1 MLYLK
6 VASRVLVLIA
16 IVFGIPMLFSYL
28 IYKNIKEKKSPLLGL
43 LFALCLVGY
52 IYCAAGMLS
61 SVESCYVGK
70 GLYKRNRIY
79 FYTLFL
85 NKLKETSDVRK
96 SAVYMLQDKS
106 IKEKVI
112 HYRKFLILPYKITGA
127 CFLVCCGFFLFFSLA
142 SLFFLRYRD
151 WKYYKI
157 SFFAAFI
164 SGCCLYAPGVYYSS
178 FASSC
183 NPELSAATV
192 GMFNIMKELKEY
204 KGSLR
209 AEEIIALTEKYINDS
224 NYIDRGT
231 LYGFR
236 LQEAEKD
243 KKMQNEFLEQ
253 KDILQ

>member
-1 MLYLK
+1 MLYLE
-6 VASRVLVLIA
+6 VAFRVLVLIA

-28 IYKNIKEKKSPLLGL
+28 LYKNIKEKRSPLFGL
-43 LFALCLVGY
+43 LFALGLLGY

-61 SVESCYVGK
+61 SVESSYVGK

-96 SAVYMLQDKS
+96 CAVYMLQDKS
-106 IKEKVI
+106 IKEKVT

-164 SGCCLYAPGVYYSS
+164 SGCCLYAPWVYYSS

-183 NPELSAATV
+183 NPGLGAATV

-204 KGSLR
+204 KGSLS
-209 AEEIIALTEKYINDS
+209 AEEIIALTEKYIRKSDT
-224 NYIDRGT
+224 IDRGT
-231 LYGFR
+231 QYGFR
-236 LQEAEKD
+236 LQEAEII
-243 KKMQNEFLEQ
+243 KKNA
-253 KDILQ
+253 K

>member
-1 MLYLK
+1 MFYFYS
-6 VASRVLVLIA
+6 VFSSTGLIA
-16 IVFGIPMLFSYL
+16 IVFGIPALFIYL
-28 IYKNIKEKKSPLLGL
+28 LYKNIKEKKSPLFGVLFALGL
-43 LFALCLVGY
+43 LGY

-61 SVESCYVGK
+61 AVESSYVGK

-79 FYTLFL
+79 FYTFFL
-85 NKLKETSDVRK
+85 NKLKETSDIRK

-127 CFLVCCGFFLFFSLA
+127 CFLVCSGFFLFFSLA

-151 WKYYKI
+151 WKYYRI

-164 SGCCLYAPGVYYSS
+164 SGCCLYAPGVHYMS

-183 NPELSAATV
+183 NLKLSVATA

-204 KGSLR
+204 KGSLST
-209 AEEIIALTEKYINDS
+209 EEIIALTEKYIRES
-224 NYIDRGT
+224 NTIDRGQG
-231 LYGFR
+231 YKHR
-236 LQEAEKD
+236 LDEAEKI
-243 KKMQNEFLEQ
+243 KKNA
-253 KDILQ
+253 K